1 MKATTG
7 ALELLDLQGKLEPEL
22 ERLSKKFQDEIHNG
36 DYIQRIL
43 KHELSDED
51 DPIADPSGMSQGFK
65 FNSEIDVET
74 EDKKVNLCLR
84 MITTFDI
91 VDKNFEGE
99 EEEF

>member
-7 ALELLDLQGKLEPEL
+7 TKELLELQGKLKPEL
-22 ERLSKKFQDEIHNG
+22 ERLSKKFKDEVHHG

-51 DPIADPSGMSQGFK
+51 DPIADPSGTSIGFTFK
-65 FNSEIDVET
+65 SEIDVET
-74 EDKKVNLCLR
+74 EDKKVNLCIR

-99 EEEF
+99 EEY

>member
-7 ALELLDLQGKLEPEL
+7 VMELSDLQENLKPEL
-22 ERLSKKFQDEIHNG
+22 EKLSKKFQDEVHNG

-51 DPIADPSGMSQGFK
+51 DPIADPSGTSQGFT

-74 EDKKVNLCLR
+74 EDKKVNLCIL
-84 MITTFDI
+84 
-91 VDKNFEGE
+91 
-99 EEEF
+99 